1 MIGTASRE
9 ARDARRCGRTR
20 DECAAGGEAMTVSLI
35 LANKGRV
42 VVTVGPDETLAS
54 ITKLLTERGIGAVV
68 VTAGDGA
75 IAGILSER
83 DIVRAV
89 AKAGGGCLGD
99 SASAHM
105 THKVETV
112 TPTATVNEVMERMT
126 HGKFRHVPVVEQGKL
141 AGILSIGDVVKHR
154 LAEIEADASAMRDYI
169 ATA

>member
-1 MIGTASRE
+1 
-9 ARDARRCGRTR
+9 
-20 DECAAGGEAMTVSLI
+20 MTVQVI
-35 LANKGRV
+35 LAHKGRN
-42 VVTVGPDETLAS
+42 VVTVDPDETLAS
-54 ITKLLTERGIGAVV
+54 VAKLLTDRGIGAVV
-68 VTAGDGA
+68 VTVGDRG

-89 AKAGGGCLGD
+89 ANAGGACLGD

-105 THKVETV
+105 TRKVETV
-112 TPTATVNEVMERMT
+112 TPAATVNEVMERMT
-126 HGKFRHVPVVEQGKL
+126 RGKFRHVPVVEHGKL